1 MHQSSSIDAL
11 KRAICWYS
19 RFYGHKWWCKLC
31 ILSLFLMKVF
41 VVTCLNHSSCKQR
54 GDNVPFL
61 RSQQPLLCF
70 LDCFSLPCRS
80 DNEILISTEQLSDC
94 GKWRHQ
100 HPPKIQLGKSFRRSI
115 FWLVLLSPAVIFFLF
130 WSWCVMVFIISSYC
144 GFIFCFKC
152 ELTGS
157 HHLRLNDVSAVE
169 YYSEITFDLCYIYSC
184 RHIRL
189 FNKCPVTRMLGYWPP
204 DTIEVPLIFIER
216 GVSINY
222 LCLHKSFI
230 IYGRLSSLCDRRNP
244 EDKRLSHTRNTSNNV
259 INLPKLLFHQEK

>member
-1 MHQSSSIDAL
+1 MVQRPDWTWSPVEAPLSIILRLFSAVKHFKWTKTAPNASEQQHPCI

-41 VVTCLNHSSCKQR
+41 VVTCLNHSSRKQR

-100 HPPKIQLGKSFRRSI
+100 HPPKYSWESHLEEVFSDSFY
-115 FWLVLLSPAVIFFLF
+115 FPLLWFSF
-130 WSWCVMVFIISSYC
+130 SSGAGVC
-144 GFIFCFKC
+144 
-152 ELTGS
+152 
-157 HHLRLNDVSAVE
+157 
-169 YYSEITFDLCYIYSC
+169 DLCYIYSC

-259 INLPKLLFHQEK
+259 RNLPKLLFHQEK